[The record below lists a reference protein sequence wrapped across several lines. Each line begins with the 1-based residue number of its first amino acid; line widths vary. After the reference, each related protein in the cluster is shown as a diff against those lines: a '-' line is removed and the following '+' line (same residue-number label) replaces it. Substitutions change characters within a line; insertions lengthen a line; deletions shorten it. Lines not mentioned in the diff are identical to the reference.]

1 MASPGGGGTGG
12 AAAGT
17 PSYNNTLDEALGT
30 NNPTMNQTFGFNYPV
45 PPPPKPQPQGPV
57 SQNLINALYGFGG
70 GSQMGTGTF
79 ADGGAVGGGFVMKS
93 HPPVDRIVNHPE
105 YNDAQKI
112 SKLKTMA
119 LKAYPSSPVQNYTR
133 EAYRAL
139 ENKIARADGGAIVMD
154 ALLRANR
161 ARKAKGKR

>member
-1 MASPGGGGTGG
+1 MASPGGNGTGG
-12 AAAGT
+12 AAAGAPT
-17 PSYNNTLDEALGT
+17 YNNTLDEALGT

-70 GSQMGTGTF
+70 GSQMGTGTGIGTF
-79 ADGGAVGGGFVMKS
+79 AAS
-93 HPPVDRIVNHPE
+93 
-105 YNDAQKI
+105 
-112 SKLKTMA
+112 
-119 LKAYPSSPVQNYTR
+119 
-133 EAYRAL
+133 
-139 ENKIARADGGAIVMD
+139 GGAIVMD